1 MKYTI
6 TIVSLLTLLSTS
18 TAQSLNDIPACAS
31 EAALSSFTN
40 SGCTVGDNACI
51 CRNQDFLSSLLPVVE
66 ANCSPEEVQRT
77 VEFTTNFCRGAG
89 VTLDITTSGTP
100 SPTATDSA
108 SSSTVAASTA
118 TASNGSLTPG
128 NNTQGGA
135 PQSPDPSPQPAP
147 DSGVAGSVALA
158 RDAGILGMILVGAV
172 MVL

>member
-1 MKYTI
+1 MKYRT

-18 TAQSLNDIPACAS
+18 TAQSLNDVPTCAS
-31 EAALSSFTN
+31 QAALNSFAN
-40 SGCTVGDNACI
+40 SGCTLGDNACI

-66 ANCSPEEVQRT
+66 RNCSPEEVQRT
-77 VEFTTNFCRGAG
+77 VEFTRNFCRDAG
-89 VTLDITTSGTP
+89 VTLELPTTAVP

-118 TASNGSLTPG
+118 TASNGSLTPD
-128 NNTQGGA
+128 NSTQGGA

-147 DSGVAGSVALA
+147 DSGVAGSVALV